1 MKRENIDMEFLLNGM
16 LKSKDGDINISEE
29 VKNEINN
36 FIEFNDLDEDEK
48 DVYESALQEMENVQH
63 DDTAYDIYC
72 ALPYFEYFDD
82 EPIVEMYN
90 RKKQYEKEREEI
102 ERLADNFLKI
112 INQIEGDFEIEFSE
126 KSPSIYIKTSIPATK
141 ENVAEM
147 YDDVTSLFS
156 LTFSFSNVYEEDEN
170 YDENENIEV
179 RLSDHDFGGYTR
191 FDGYGDYVSYRH
203 SCINAFYKF

>member
-191 FDGYGDYVSYRH
+191 FDGYGDYVSYRR
-203 SCINAFYKF
+203 SCINLFYRF

>member
-48 DVYESALQEMENVQH
+48 DVYESALHEMENVQH

-203 SCINAFYKF
+203 NCINAFYKF

>member
-1 MKRENIDMEFLLNGM
+1 MKRENIDIEFLLNGM
-16 LKSKDGDINISEE
+16 LKNKNGDINISEE

-90 RKKQYEKEREEI
+90 KKKQYKKEREEI

-112 INQIEGDFEIEFSE
+112 IKQIEGDFEIEFSE

-141 ENVAEM
+141 ENVDEM

-156 LTFSFSNVYEEDEN
+156 LTFSFSNVYKEDEN

-191 FDGYGDYVSYRH
+191 FDGYGDYISYRH
-203 SCINAFYKF
+203 NCINAFYKF

>member
-1 MKRENIDMEFLLNGM
+1 MKRENIDIEFLLNGM
-16 LKSKDGDINISEE
+16 LKNKNGDINISEE

-90 RKKQYEKEREEI
+90 KKKQYKKEREEI

-112 INQIEGDFEIEFSE
+112 IKQIEGDFEIEFSE

-141 ENVAEM
+141 ENVDEM

-156 LTFSFSNVYEEDEN
+156 LTFSFSNVYKEDEN

-191 FDGYGDYVSYRH
+191 FDGYGDYVSYRR
-203 SCINAFYKF
+203 SCINLIYRF

>member
-141 ENVAEM
+141 ENVDEM

-156 LTFSFSNVYEEDEN
+156 LTFSFSNVYEED

>member
-48 DVYESALQEMENVQH
+48 DVYESAIQEMENVQH

-141 ENVAEM
+141 ENVDEM

-156 LTFSFSNVYEEDEN
+156 LTFSFSNVYEEDED
-170 YDENENIEV
+170 YDETKNIEI

-203 SCINAFYKF
+203 SCINLFYRF